1 MQKHQQQYWPQL
13 NYAFSPTQGQL
24 PLVNLNE
31 DVEDTLGLLYPQ
43 SPLDF
48 GDVSIPLLGLPSL
61 QTCGALVP
69 STMTMSDNQQT
80 SPLML
85 PSSKKTEKPRR
96 PVGRPRS
103 QAPPPSTAPMAGAA
117 AGPSAARQQKRGRGP
132 KPKYIFA
139 TDDEALD
146 ARKERNR
153 KAALESYYRKRQKTD
168 ALTQEINRLKAE
180 NAKLEKLAV
189 DIDMGVVVL
198 EEATEEGL
206 GAWLAQNTR

>member
-1 MQKHQQQYWPQL
+1 M
-13 NYAFSPTQGQL
+13 
-24 PLVNLNE
+24 NLNE

-48 GDVSIPLLGLPSL
+48 GDVSVPLFGLHSL
-61 QTCGALVP
+61 QTCGGALAP
-69 STMTMSDNQQT
+69 SSTMLDDQQQEQQAN
-80 SPLML
+80 PLML

-103 QAPPPSTAPMAGAA
+103 QAPPPSTAPTTTAAADGAA
-117 AGPSAARQQKRGRGP
+117 AGQQQKRGRGP

-139 TDDEALD
+139 TNDEALD

-168 ALTQEINRLKAE
+168 ALNQEINRLKAE
-180 NAKLEKLAV
+180 NALLERLAG
-189 DIDMGVVVL
+189 DLDLGVVML

-206 GAWLAQNTR
+206 DAWLAQNA